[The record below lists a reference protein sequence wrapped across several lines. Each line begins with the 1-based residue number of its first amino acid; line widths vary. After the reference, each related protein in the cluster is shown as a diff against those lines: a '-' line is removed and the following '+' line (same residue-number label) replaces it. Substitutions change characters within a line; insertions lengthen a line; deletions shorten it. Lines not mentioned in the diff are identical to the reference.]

1 MSNESPKRQSDVIEW
16 KAESLRMTAF
26 PSPGSVLGEPPNWWE
41 TAVGEPPENRVS
53 QPKVAVTQEQG
64 RFSTGVLTLISQP
77 GRIDWLL
84 TGPDKAEVV
93 GPFEE
98 SVETFVPLIIRWFG
112 DAPTLQRMAFGAVL
126 RLPVKDRTDGYQKLS
141 SYLHHVELDPE
152 GSTEFLY
159 QINRPRKSRSGIETL
174 SINRLSKWS
183 VAFTQQA
190 TYMVQSPEAA
200 QFQLTN
206 LQKDSYCRLELDIN
220 TAPDIQGDLPATD
233 LPEILNELVEL
244 GREIATNGDIS

>member
-1 MSNESPKRQSDVIEW
+1 MSNESPTRHSDEIEW
-16 KAESLRMTAF
+16 KAESLRVTAF
-26 PSPGSVLGEPPNWWE
+26 PSPGSAPVEPINWWE
-41 TAVGEPPENRVS
+41 RAVGEPPENRVS

-64 RFSTGVLTLISQP
+64 RFFTGVLTLISQP

-98 SVETFVPLIIRWFG
+98 SVKTFVPLIMRWFE
-112 DAPTLQRMAFGAVL
+112 DAPTVQRIAFGAVL
-126 RLPVKDRTDGYQKLS
+126 RLPVNDRTDGYKKLS
-141 SYLHHVELDPE
+141 RYLHHVRLDPE
-152 GSTEFLY
+152 GSTEFLF
-159 QINRPRKSRSGIETL
+159 QINRPRNSRSGIETL
-174 SINRLSKWS
+174 LINRLSKWS

-220 TAPDIQGDLPATD
+220 TAPDIQGDLPAND
-233 LPEILNELVEL
+233 LGKILNELVEL
-244 GREIATNGDIS
+244 GREIATKGDIS